1 MLRKRLNSQ
10 GFSLLEVIVA
20 MAIMGVGF
28 VTVLHLFSEGIRSLD
43 YSDQYMKAITLANNK
58 LTELELMDFEV
69 DTFSGVFANEET
81 HRWEMTLTPYES
93 TLNDPLEN
101 IQLMQVALKV
111 IWNDLSRERNV
122 ELVSLRTQGKNYS
135 ASDTVIMGTNK
146 GERLKQVQAAA
157 PPTPF
162 SGAPAGAGPSGAVGA
177 PSQNISGALTGGA
190 PQNVSGA
197 ISAPGTTQP
206 NVSGAG
212 GGAAGISGAP

>member
-1 MLRKRLNSQ
+1 MLRKPLNSQ

-58 LTELELMDFEV
+58 LTELELTDFEA
-69 DTFSGVFANEET
+69 DAFSGVFANEET
-81 HRWEMTLTPYES
+81 YSWEMTITPYES
-93 TLNDPLEN
+93 ILNDPLEN

-111 IWNDLSRERNV
+111 TWTDLSRERSV
-122 ELVSLRTQGKNYS
+122 ELASIKTKGKSYS
-135 ASDTVIMGTNK
+135 AADLVIMGTNK
-146 GERLKQVQAAA
+146 GERLKQAQAT
-157 PPTPF
+157 PPTP
-162 SGAPAGAGPSGAVGA
+162 SGAPAGTGTSGAVGA
-177 PSQNISGALTGGA
+177 PSQNISGALTGGG

-197 ISAPGTTQP
+197 ISAPGGAQP

-212 GGAAGISGAP
+212 GAVGISGAP